1 MSSFT
6 SSLPTEA
13 PLRHGLSHRE
23 RECLVWSAR
32 GKTYAETALILGL
45 SFGSIKSYL
54 DTARYKLNAVTLPQ
68 ATALAVAYG
77 IITTADLA
85 GRD

>member
-1 MSSFT
+1 M
-6 SSLPTEA
+6 
-13 PLRHGLSHRE
+13 
-23 RECLVWSAR
+23 WSAR

-68 ATALAVAYG
+68 ATALAVACG

>member
-6 SSLPTEA
+6 FSPTTEA
-13 PLRHGLSHRE
+13 PPRHALSHRE
-23 RECLVWSAR
+23 RECLLWSAR
-32 GKTYAETALILGL
+32 SKTYAETALILGL
-45 SFGSIKSYL
+45 SFGSIKTYV
-54 DTARYKLNAVTLPQ
+54 DTSRYKLNAVTLPQ